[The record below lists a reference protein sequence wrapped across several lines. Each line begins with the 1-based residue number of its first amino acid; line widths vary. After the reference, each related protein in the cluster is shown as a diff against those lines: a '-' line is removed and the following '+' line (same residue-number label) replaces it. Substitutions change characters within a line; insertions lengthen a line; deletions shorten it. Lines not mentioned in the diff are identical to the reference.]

1 MQKSN
6 LIKKL
11 LVVVNFIVV
20 IFLIA
25 TIIFNTKLTYSLYW
39 ISIPVLIFLI
49 VWFMFEVDKGLIEIN
64 KNEGKSIRRS
74 YNDITVVST
83 VFYGLIY
90 LGIEFID
97 MINHDIRNN
106 IYLVCGFFAITLLYE
121 LFVFT
126 AIKSAKKE
134 TSELLNNKFM
144 K

>member
-1 MQKSN
+1 MLKSN
-6 LIKKL
+6 IIKKL
-11 LVVVNFIVV
+11 LVVVNFIVGL
-20 IFLIA
+20 FLIL
-25 TIIFNTKLTYSLYW
+25 TIIFNNKLTYSLYW
-39 ISIPVLIFLI
+39 ILIPILIFLI

-97 MINHDIRNN
+97 MINSDVRNN

-121 LFVFT
+121 LFVFM

-134 TSELLNNKFM
+134 TSELLNK
-144 K
+144 KK